1 KRLYHLRKLKEFKVS
16 PKLQELFYHA
26 TIESVML
33 FACTVWGNGLNRHD
47 EKKIRRIQKIAQSI
61 SGGNITQWKTNTI
74 KRTIKL
80 AKKIMQDQR
89 RPLNRHYKLLP
100 SGRRLSIPRIRTAR
114 FKRTFIPSSIISIN
128 SCGQTH
134 PFGIKCLS
142 YLI

>member
-1 KRLYHLRKLKEFKVS
+1 
-16 PKLQELFYHA
+16 
-26 TIESVML
+26 ML

-61 SGGNITQWKTNTI
+61 SGGNITQWRTNTI

-89 RPLNRHYKLLP
+89 HPLNRHYKLLP

-114 FKRTFIPSSIISIN
+114 FKRTFIPSSIILIN